1 MASLPILA
9 GHVAIMPDVHLGIGA
24 TVGTVIPTE
33 GAIIPAAVGVDIGC
47 GMNAVRLNLRAEDLP
62 DGLRAVRSALEAGVP
77 AARVF
82 PHAARAS
89 QAHPDEVRIAFDGD
103 AVASISK
110 RRTTK
115 PGERLLEAERKGRAV
130 SRGHDKVVGDNIKLV
145 CGLSEFPFHIIERP
159 FRESRRSQIRDIP
172 AQTAP
177 ALPSG
182 NRMGNVRAGALLL
195 HHAGQPGGQERKVG
209 DQYHSEEQHQHH
221 GQRGPRDLAHRLVL
235 DDAQL
240 RSLLCVPLSTPDRA
254 AILVAAHATPSF
266 FTTRH
271 VALARSFASMA
282 ARMLDT
288 LDTRAHAQERHVSE
302 ARARALTRT
311 NEQLREQLLTIKTQ
325 QHEIQRLRAPI
336 LLVAPRTLVVPLV
349 GELDPAALLQ
359 VTESLLQALTTHR
372 ARTIILDLSAF
383 DSTQVGV
390 AERLTALAR
399 TTGSLGARCL
409 LCGLRPALAV
419 SLAAE
424 GSMALQTYASLA
436 SALAS
441 AT

>member
-1 MASLPILA
+1 MNDELLQERIARLEQALAAERARARETEATLA
-9 GHVAIMPDVHLGIGA
+9 GLRCIVDADDREAAERGIVAGLRGLVHFEHVALLGGEGRRPERLVPRIVDHPRLAALRWPEGPLRERVLAGQTIALYDVHQNAELAAALG
-24 TVGTVIPTE
+24 
-33 GAIIPAAVGVDIGC
+33 
-47 GMNAVRLNLRAEDLP
+47 
-62 DGLRAVRSALEAGVP
+62 
-77 AARVF
+77 
-82 PHAARAS
+82 
-89 QAHPDEVRIAFDGD
+89 
-103 AVASISK
+103 
-110 RRTTK
+110 
-115 PGERLLEAERKGRAV
+115 
-130 SRGHDKVVGDNIKLV
+130 
-145 CGLSEFPFHIIERP
+145 
-159 FRESRRSQIRDIP
+159 
-172 AQTAP
+172 
-177 ALPSG
+177 
-182 NRMGNVRAGALLL
+182 
-195 HHAGQPGGQERKVG
+195 
-209 DQYHSEEQHQHH
+209 
-221 GQRGPRDLAHRLVL
+221 
-235 DDAQL
+235 DAQL
-240 RSLLCVPLSTPDRA
+240 RALLCVPLSTPDRA
-254 AILVAAHATPSF
+254 AVLVAAHATPSF

-302 ARARALTRT
+302 ARARALART
-311 NEQLREQLLTIKTQ
+311 NEQLREQLLTIKAQ

-390 AERLTALAR
+390 AERLSAIAR

-424 GSMALQTYASLA
+424 GSMDLQTYASLA
-436 SALAS
+436 NALAS
-441 AT
+441 AP

>member
-1 MASLPILA
+1 MNDERLQERIARLEQALAAERARAGEAEATLA
-9 GHVAIMPDVHLGIGA
+9 GLRCIVDADDREAAERGIVAGLRELLHFEHVAL
-24 TVGTVIPTE
+24 VGGE
-33 GAIIPAAVGVDIGC
+33 GRQP
-47 GMNAVRLNLRAEDLP
+47 
-62 DGLRAVRSALEAGVP
+62 
-77 AARVF
+77 
-82 PHAARAS
+82 
-89 QAHPDEVRIAFDGD
+89 
-103 AVASISK
+103 
-110 RRTTK
+110 
-115 PGERLLEAERKGRAV
+115 ERLVPRIVDHPRLAQLRWAAGSLRERVLSGQTVALYDVRQHAELAEALA
-130 SRGHDKVVGDNIKLV
+130 D
-145 CGLSEFPFHIIERP
+145 
-159 FRESRRSQIRDIP
+159 
-172 AQTAP
+172 AP
-177 ALPSG
+177 
-182 NRMGNVRAGALLL
+182 
-195 HHAGQPGGQERKVG
+195 
-209 DQYHSEEQHQHH
+209 
-221 GQRGPRDLAHRLVL
+221 
-235 DDAQL
+235 L
-240 RSLLCVPLSTPDRA
+240 RSLLCVPLSTPERA
-254 AILVAAHATPSF
+254 TILLAAHSATSY

-271 VALARSFASMA
+271 VALARGFAGMA

-302 ARARALTRT
+302 ARARTLART

-383 DSTQVGV
+383 ESTQVGV

-399 TTGSLGARCL
+399 TTGSLGARCM

-424 GSMALQTYASLA
+424 GSMDLQTFATLA
-436 SALAS
+436 CALAS